1 MPTPRPWQR
10 RVLILLLAL
19 AALTPAVRTQAAL
32 NNRLERDVLPT
43 FESLKLKLDPSR
55 PDYNG
60 SVHIDLHVA
69 KETETFTL
77 YAKDM
82 DVISVRLSNAAGEL
96 KIEAAPGPNDQLVV
110 RSGTP
115 IPVGDYGL
123 DINFENNFDQRAN
136 SLYRLKSGTNWYCFT
151 QFEAVA
157 AREAFPCWDEPEFK
171 IPFQV
176 TVTVPAT
183 STAISNVPIQK
194 ESTTG
199 DRRTVIFERTPP
211 LPSYLVAIAT
221 GPFDSRPIKGMSV
234 PGRVVTVKG
243 ASALAAEAARL
254 APSLLTALEKY
265 FGRPYPYAKLD
276 LLAVPEFAAGAMENA
291 GAITFRDEILL
302 VDPATA
308 TLRQRQR
315 LAAIIAHEMAHM
327 WFGDLVTMAWWD
339 DLWLNESFASWMGD
353 KVTDQVFPQYNMSVR
368 ELSGTQQAM
377 VTDARLS
384 TRAVRQSVDAFANI
398 DRLFDELSYQKG
410 QAVLG
415 MLESWLTPEVFRK
428 GLTAYLKEH
437 EWQNATAA
445 DLWKAL
451 STASG
456 RDITPATNS
465 FLDQGGVPLVSAEIR
480 PGGSVRLAQRRFLN
494 YGVTAPLPAAWKIPV
509 TLRYSDGKQSYTQ
522 SLLLSEA
529 EQTVKLEKTTA
540 PVWVHPNAGERGYYR
555 WQMSLESLDALEAVA
570 PKALDA
576 RERVGFLNNAAA
588 LLDGGQIAGDD
599 YLRLLEGMSDDPAPD
614 VVTAQIAGIEKV
626 YKTFISPD
634 LRASYAIAVR
644 RMLRPALKRV
654 GMQKARGEADAV
666 TLMRPGLLT
675 ALGVYGMEKEVMDW
689 ARPAARRYLTHPDSV
704 ESSVVGTALNL
715 AARDGDMAL
724 FDSYRERFETTSI
737 PSERARFLTALGN
750 FRRSESIERALDYA
764 LTGPLRPQEVL
775 TIPSQMTEND
785 ELRERAWRWFRTGYK
800 GIVRRVPPFYLPDL
814 PQFASGCDT
823 LRTGEAQA
831 FFSFPDANLSG
842 TQEDMAKVAEGNRDC
857 TGLRGREQP
866 AVARYLLN
874 VRRITPGPARAT
886 GS

>member
-1 MPTPRPWQR
+1 MGTPRPWQR
-10 RVLILLLAL
+10 RVPTLLLAL
-19 AALTPAVRTQAAL
+19 AALLPAVPAGAAL
-32 NNRLERDVLPT
+32 NNRLERDVVPT

-55 PDYNG
+55 PDYSG
-60 SVHIDLHVA
+60 AAHIEIHVA
-69 KETETFTL
+69 KATDTFSL

-96 KIEAAPGPNDQLVV
+96 KTEAQPGPNDQLVV
-110 RSGTP
+110 RSGLP
-115 IPVGDYGL
+115 IPVGDYSL
-123 DINFENNFDQRAN
+123 DIDFANNFDQRAN
-136 SLYRLKSGTNWYCFT
+136 GLYRLKSGNDWYCFS

-176 TVTVPAT
+176 TVTVP
-183 STAISNVPIQK
+183 SNGTAVSNVPIQK
-194 ESTTG
+194 ETTVG
-199 DRRTVIFERTPP
+199 GMRTVVFGRTPP
-211 LPSYLVAIAT
+211 LPSYLVVIAT
-221 GPFDSRPIKGMSV
+221 GPFDFQPIKGMSV

-243 ASALAAEAARL
+243 GTALAAEAARL
-254 APSLLTALEKY
+254 APPLLAALEKY
-265 FGRPYPYAKLD
+265 FARPYPYAKLD
-276 LLAVPEFAAGAMENA
+276 LVAVPEFAAGAMENA

-315 LAAIIAHEMAHM
+315 LASIIAHEMAHM

-353 KVTDQVFPQYNMSVR
+353 KVTDQVFPQYNMPVR
-368 ELSGTQQAM
+368 ELTGTQQAM
-377 VTDARLS
+377 GTDAKLA
-384 TRAVRQSVDAFANI
+384 TRAIRQSVDAFANI

-428 GLTAYLKEH
+428 GITAYLKEH

-451 STASG
+451 SDASG
-456 RDITPATNS
+456 RDVTPATNT
-465 FLDQGGVPLVSAEIR
+465 FLDQGGVPLVNVEIQ
-480 PGGSVRLAQRRFLN
+480 PGGSVRLTQRRFLN
-494 YGVTAPLPAAWKIPV
+494 YGVTAPIPAAWKIPV

-529 EQTVKLEKTTA
+529 EQTVKLEKTAA
-540 PVWVHPNAGERGYYR
+540 PAWVHPNAGERGYYR
-555 WQMSLESLDALEAVA
+555 WQTGKENLDALEAAA
-570 PKALDA
+570 PKALDV

-588 LLDGGQIAGDD
+588 LLDGGLIDGDD
-599 YLRLLEGMSDDPAPD
+599 YLRLLEGMSDDAAPE

-626 YKTFISPD
+626 YRTFVSPD
-634 LRASYAIAVR
+634 LRASYALAVR

-675 ALGVYGMEKEVMDW
+675 ALGIYGMEKDVLDW
-689 ARPAARRYLTHPDSV
+689 ARPAARRYLAHPDSV
-704 ESSVVGTALNL
+704 EGSVVGAALNL

-724 FDSYRERFETTSI
+724 FDSYRQRFETTTI
-737 PSERARFLTALGN
+737 PSERARFLLALGN
-750 FRRSESIERALDYA
+750 FRASEPLEHALDYA
-764 LTGPLRPQEVL
+764 LTGPLRPQEIL
-775 TIPSQMTEND
+775 TIPGTMTEND
-785 ELRERAWRWFRTGYK
+785 ELRERVWRWFRSGYK
-800 GIVRRVPPFYLPDL
+800 NISRRVPPFFLPEL
-814 PQFASGCDT
+814 TRFAAGCDT
-823 LRTGEAQA
+823 LRIPEAQV
-831 FFSFPDANLSG
+831 FFNYPDTNLPG
-842 TQEDMAKVAEGNRDC
+842 TQEEMAKVAEGNKDC
-857 TGLRGREQP
+857 AGLRERQQP

-874 VRRITPGPARAT
+874 NRRVTPGPRAT

>member
-1 MPTPRPWQR
+1 MRTPRPWQR
-10 RVLILLLAL
+10 RVPILLLAL
-19 AALTPAVRTQAAL
+19 VALLPAARAGAAL
-32 NNRLERDVLPT
+32 NNRLERDVVPT

-55 PDYNG
+55 PDYSG
-60 SVHIDLHVA
+60 AAHIEIHVA
-69 KETETFTL
+69 RATDTFRL

-82 DVISVRLSNAAGEL
+82 DVIAVRLSNAAGEL
-96 KIEAAPGPNDQLVV
+96 KIEAQPGPNDQLVV
-110 RSGTP
+110 RSGEP
-115 IPVGDYGL
+115 IPVGDYSL
-123 DINFENNFDQRAN
+123 DIDFGNNFDQRAN
-136 SLYRLKSGTNWYCFT
+136 GLYRLKSGNDWYCFT
-151 QFEAVA
+151 QFEAVS

-171 IPFQV
+171 IPFQL
-176 TVTVPAT
+176 TVTVP
-183 STAISNVPIQK
+183 SNGTAVSNVPIQK
-194 ESTTG
+194 ESTVG
-199 DRRTVIFERTPP
+199 GMRTVVFGRTPP

-221 GPFDSRPIKGMSV
+221 GPFDFRPIKGMSV

-243 ASALAAEAARL
+243 GTALAAEAARMAPPLL
-254 APSLLTALEKY
+254 AALEKY

-302 VDPATA
+302 VDPATV

-339 DLWLNESFASWMGD
+339 DVWLNESFASWMGD
-353 KVTDQVFPQYNMSVR
+353 KVTDQVFPQYNMPVR
-368 ELSGTQQAM
+368 ELAGTQQAM
-377 VTDARLS
+377 VTDARLT
-384 TRAVRQSVDAFANI
+384 TRAIRQSVDAFANI

-428 GLTAYLKEH
+428 GITAYLKEH

-451 STASG
+451 SDASG
-456 RDITPATNS
+456 RDVTPATNT
-465 FLDQGGVPLVSAEIR
+465 FLDQGGVPLVGVEIQ
-480 PGGSVRLAQRRFLN
+480 PGGSVRLTQRRFLN

-522 SLLLSEA
+522 SLLLSDA
-529 EQTVKLEKTTA
+529 EQTVKLEKTAA
-540 PVWVHPNAGERGYYR
+540 PAWVHPNAGERGYYR
-555 WQMSLESLDALEAVA
+555 WWTGKENLDALEAAA

-588 LLDGGQIAGDD
+588 LLDGGQLDGDD
-599 YLRLLEGMSDDPAPD
+599 YLRLLEGMSDDPAPE

-626 YKTFISPD
+626 YKTFITPD

-666 TLMRPGLLT
+666 TLMRPGLLS
-675 ALGVYGMEKEVMDW
+675 ALGVFGLEKDVLDW
-689 ARPAARRYLTHPDSV
+689 ARPAARRYLAHPDSV
-704 ESSVVGTALNL
+704 EASVVGTALNL

-724 FDSYRERFETTSI
+724 FDAYRQRFETTTI
-737 PSERARFLTALGN
+737 PSERARFLVALGN
-750 FRRSESIERALDYA
+750 FRSSEPMEHALDYA
-764 LTGPLRPQEVL
+764 LTGPLRPQEIL
-775 TIPSQMTEND
+775 TIPGSMTEND
-785 ELRERAWRWFRTGYK
+785 ELRERVWRWLRSGYRN
-800 GIVRRVPPFYLPDL
+800 ISQRVPPYYLPGL
-814 PQFASGCDT
+814 PRFAAGCDT
-823 LRTGEAQA
+823 LRIEEAQV
-831 FFSFPDANLSG
+831 FFSFRDNNLPG
-842 TQEDMAKVAEGNRDC
+842 IPEEMAKVAEGNKDC
-857 TGLRGREQP
+857 SGLRARQQP

-874 VRRITPGPARAT
+874 NRRVTPGPRAT
-886 GS
+886 G